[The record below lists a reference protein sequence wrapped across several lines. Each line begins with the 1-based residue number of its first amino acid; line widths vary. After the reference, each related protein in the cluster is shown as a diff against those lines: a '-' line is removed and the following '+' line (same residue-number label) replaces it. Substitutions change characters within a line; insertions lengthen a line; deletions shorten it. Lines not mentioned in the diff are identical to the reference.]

1 MEKLLTNY
9 LYEFKSC
16 PLPGVGTLLLN
27 PGHAHFLPG
36 EKRMIAPIPF
46 ISLYESEG
54 TVDGLHYFIAE
65 QYTISEVEA
74 KRLLQNYCKQLQD
87 MQAYEELPLDT
98 VGSFYMD
105 ENGKLHFKS
114 LSLPAVYFPDVVADR
129 VIHPDVAHPMLV
141 GDTHTNSTAMTEMLQ
156 DEPVTKSRWWIAAVV
171 LAVVGLAVIF
181 IYYSGYKLGQTGNGL
196 KVSTSPESKTYSTPR

>member
-1 MEKLLTNY
+1 MERVLTNY
-9 LYEFKSC
+9 LYEFKIC

-27 PGHAHFLPG
+27 PGHAHFLAG

-46 ISLYESEG
+46 ISLHEKERPVS
-54 TVDGLHYFIAE
+54 GLHHFIAD
-65 QYTISEVEA
+65 QYSISEAEA
-74 KRLLQNYCKQLQD
+74 EGLLQHYCKQLQD

-105 ENGKLHFKS
+105 ENGKMHFKS
-114 LSLPAVYFPDVVADR
+114 LSLPAAYFPDVLAER
-129 VIHPDVAHPMLV
+129 VVHPDVAHPMLV

-156 DEPVTKSRWWIAAVV
+156 DEPVTKSRWWIAAAV

-181 IYYSGYKLGQTGNGL
+181 IYYSSYELGQTGNGR
-196 KVSTSPESKTYSTPR
+196 KVSTSPESKTYSTAQ